1 MPCPRR
7 TTMTPMRPAQES
19 YPRLS
24 GPHPAW
30 AGFHRPGEGPRAHRA
45 WTGTHK
51 HRARRR
57 WTACGRACSAREGTV
72 WARSKLPADTV
83 VRRWQG
89 PRGGVGDEG
98 PADRWAVALT
108 TVPRLP
114 RGAAPRAEPPQ
125 RPGVRAGAVPGVEWE
140 EAPAKRRPPQGAWL
154 PTAWALGR
162 WLRLW
167 GDVGPRTQEPAVA
180 LVAQVVARGRAG
192 PLWLTAGWKAESA
205 AWLQVLGGA
214 LGADVGG
221 RWGASP
227 NPGSSRPTTWSA
239 PRWCRSA
246 PRQGRWER
254 GAGAS
259 YAAGPAAWG
268 RRGASEPSA
277 QRSRPPAGSAGMG
290 PCAGWSPPGGA

>member
-140 EAPAKRRPPQGAWL
+140 EAPAKRRPLQGAWL

-205 AWLQVLGGA
+205 AWLQVLGGGARRRRRGTVGRKPKPRLVAPHHLVGAQVVQVRTQAGQVGEGRRRVVCGGPRRLGPPWRQRA
-214 LGADVGG
+214 LGPTLQTACRE
-221 RWGASP
+221 RWH
-227 NPGSSRPTTWSA
+227 
-239 PRWCRSA
+239 
-246 PRQGRWER
+246 
-254 GAGAS
+254 
-259 YAAGPAAWG
+259 GPL
-268 RRGASEPSA
+268 R
-277 QRSRPPAGSAGMG
+277 
-290 PCAGWSPPGGA
+290 